1 MQKTLRI
8 NLTEE
13 FENINN
19 TIWFS
24 LVDKDK
30 LPELSGSSFLTMPI
44 KRSLFS
50 KVLLRLVCLKQRRRF
65 EYPAPYLF
73 FGHCKMAV
81 C

>member
-30 LPELSGSSFLTMPI
+30 LPELSGSSFI
-44 KRSLFS
+44 
-50 KVLLRLVCLKQRRRF
+50 
-65 EYPAPYLF
+65 
-73 FGHCKMAV
+73 
-81 C
+81 